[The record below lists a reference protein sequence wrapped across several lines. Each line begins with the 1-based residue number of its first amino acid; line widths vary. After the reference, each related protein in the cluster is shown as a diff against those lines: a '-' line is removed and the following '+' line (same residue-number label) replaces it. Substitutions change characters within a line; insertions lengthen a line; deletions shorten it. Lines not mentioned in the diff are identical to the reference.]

1 MHHVDL
7 TGLRV
12 AVLAADG
19 AEQVEITSPVDALE
33 DHGADVEIVSLR
45 PGRLRTVNFLYPGKK
60 VRVHRTLR
68 TADAE
73 DYDALLLPGGLI
85 SPDTLRQSEEALDFV
100 RGFDRAGK
108 PIAVICHGPWLLVSA
123 GLVVRRNLTCW
134 PGIRDDVRN
143 AGAIY
148 HDEPMVRDRNWVSSR
163 GPHALRHFNR
173 GMLELFAEHMPV
185 APSAPEYAET
195 RPRPRPRRERNIPIG
210 RILAGGGL
218 AAGLAY
224 LVTQQ
229 LQREGEME
237 YVEVVDLEPATVDV
251 RTEAAYDE
259 YDEFDEDATLTGG
272 YAGGMPYREGGPE
285 YTAGTTG
292 YLGSDG
298 EGYDTGAVSTGTAG
312 TVGGDYA
319 GTDLR
324 GGTGTG
330 AGTPGGT
337 GGYGST
343 GTGTGG
349 GAYGT
354 GTGGTGGYGATGTGT
369 AGYGSAGTGG
379 FGDSGG
385 SATNPPA

>member
-7 TGLRV
+7 PGLRV

-19 AEQVEITSPVDALE
+19 AEQVEITSPVAALE

-85 SPDTLRQSEEALDFV
+85 SPDTLRQSEQALDFV

-163 GPHALRHFNR
+163 GPHDLRHFNR
-173 GMLELFAEHMPV
+173 GMLELFAEHVPL
-185 APSAPEYAET
+185 APSAPEYGET
-195 RPRPRPRRERNIPIG
+195 RPRPRPRRERKVPIG

-229 LQREGEME
+229 LQRESEE
-237 YVEVVDLEPATVDV
+237 YVEVVDLEPATVAV

-259 YDEFDEDATLTGG
+259 YDEFDDDQTLTGG
-272 YAGGMPYREGGPE
+272 YAGGMPYREGGAE
-285 YTAGTTG
+285 YTAAGTTG

-298 EGYDTGAVSTGTAG
+298 EGYDTGGVGTGAGTAD
-312 TVGGDYA
+312 GDYA
-319 GTDLR
+319 GTDPR
-324 GGTGTG
+324 TG
-330 AGTPGGT
+330 AGTGGGT
-337 GGYGST
+337 GGFGAT
-343 GTGTGG
+343 GTGSGG
-349 GAYGT
+349 GAYGAG

-369 AGYGSAGTGG
+369 GGYGAAGTGG

-385 SATNPPA
+385 SGTNPPA

>member
-19 AEQVEITSPVDALE
+19 AEQVEITSPVDALT
-33 DHGADVEIVSLR
+33 DHGAEVEIVSLR

-100 RGFDRAGK
+100 RAFDRAGK
-108 PIAVICHGPWLLVSA
+108 PIAVICHGPWLLISA
-123 GLVVRRNLTCW
+123 GLVVRRNLTSW

-143 AGAIY
+143 AGAVW
-148 HDEPMVRDRNWVSSR
+148 HDEPLIRDRNWVSSR
-163 GPHALRHFNR
+163 GPHDLRHFNR
-173 GMLELFAEHMPV
+173 GMLELFAQYVPV
-185 APSAPEYAET
+185 APEAPEYAE
-195 RPRPRPRRERNIPIG
+195 RRPRRRRERSVPLG
-210 RILAGGGL
+210 RMLAGGTV
-218 AAGLAY
+218 AAGLVY

-229 LQREGEME
+229 MRREHQPEQE

-251 RTEAAYDE
+251 HADAE
-259 YDEFDEDATLTGG
+259 YDEFADEDVTLTGA

-285 YTAGTTG
+285 YSTTG

-298 EGYDTGAVSTGTAG
+298 EGFTDPTRPAGTA
-312 TVGGDYA
+312 
-319 GTDLR
+319 
-324 GGTGTG
+324 
-330 AGTPGGT
+330 GGT
-337 GGYGST
+337 GGLGGDYRG
-343 GTGTGG
+343 GT
-349 GAYGT
+349 
-354 GTGGTGGYGATGTGT
+354 GTGGYGATGGGMGTGGYGTTGAGPDLESTGLNRGDT
-369 AGYGSAGTGG
+369 ATERGTGGYGSAGTGG

-385 SATNPPA
+385 DGTNRSV

>member
-19 AEQVEITSPVDALE
+19 AEQVEITSPVDALT
-33 DHGADVEIVSLR
+33 DHGAEVEIVSLR

-60 VRVHRTLR
+60 VRVDRTLK

-100 RGFDRAGK
+100 RAFDRAGK

-143 AGAIY
+143 AGAVY
-148 HDEPMVRDRNWVSSR
+148 HDEPLVRDGNWVSSR
-163 GPHALRHFNR
+163 GPHDLRHFNR
-173 GMLELFAEHMPV
+173 GMLELFAEHVPL
-185 APSAPEYAET
+185 APEAPEYAE
-195 RPRPRPRRERNIPIG
+195 RRPRRRRERGLPLG
-210 RILAGGGL
+210 RMLAGGTV
-218 AAGLAY
+218 AAGLVY
-224 LVTQQ
+224 LISQQ
-229 LQREGEME
+229 LSGEHEQVE
-237 YVEVVDLEPATVDV
+237 YVEEVDLEPAVVGV
-251 RTEAAYDE
+251 RTDVE
-259 YDEFDEDATLTGG
+259 YDEDATLTGG

-285 YTAGTTG
+285 YSTTG

-298 EGYDTGAVSTGTAG
+298 GGGYTESGFRPGTGAAGSAGGGYTEPAFGTGAPGTAG
-312 TVGGDYA
+312 GEIAGADYPTGA
-319 GTDLR
+319 R
-324 GGTGTG
+324 TGTN
-330 AGTPGGT
+330 
-337 GGYGST
+337 T

-349 GAYGT
+349 
-354 GTGGTGGYGATGTGT
+354 
-369 AGYGSAGTGG
+369 
-379 FGDSGG
+379 FGNVGG
-385 SATNPPA
+385 SGPI

>member
-45 PGRLRTVNFLYPGKK
+45 PGRLRTVNHMFPGRK

-85 SPDTLRQSEEALDFV
+85 SPDTLRQNEQALDFV
-100 RGFDRAGK
+100 RGFDRMGK
-108 PIAVICHGPWLLVSA
+108 PIAVICHGPWLLISA

-163 GPHALRHFNR
+163 GPQDLRHFNR
-173 GMLELFAEHMPV
+173 AMLELFAEHVP
-185 APSAPEYAET
+185 ASPSAPEYAET
-195 RPRPRPRRERNIPIG
+195 RPRPRRERNVPVA
-210 RILAGGGL
+210 RLLAGGGV
-218 AAGLAY
+218 AAGLVY
-224 LVTQQ
+224 LVMQQ
-229 LQREGEME
+229 LRQENEME
-237 YVEVVDLEPATVDV
+237 YVEVVDLEPDTVDV
-251 RTEAAYDE
+251 RAEA
-259 YDEFDEDATLTGG
+259 EFDDVDFGDDAALSGG

-298 EGYDTGAVSTGTAG
+298 GGFDDPLRTPDDATLVDYVGTE
-312 TVGGDYA
+312 
-319 GTDLR
+319 R
-324 GGTGTG
+324 GGTG
-330 AGTPGGT
+330 AGTGTSGAGVGTLGT
-337 GGYGST
+337 GNAG
-343 GTGTGG
+343 
-349 GAYGT
+349 

-369 AGYGSAGTGG
+369 RGYGAAGTGG

>member
-19 AEQVEITSPVDALE
+19 AEQVEITSPVDALK

-45 PGRLRTVNFLYPGKK
+45 PGRLRTVNHMYPGKK

-85 SPDTLRQSEEALDFV
+85 SPDTLRQNEQALDFV
-100 RGFDRAGK
+100 RGFDRVGK
-108 PIAVICHGPWLLVSA
+108 PIAVICHGPWLLISA

-163 GPHALRHFNR
+163 GPQDLRHFNR
-173 GMLELFAEHMPV
+173 GMLELFAEFVPL

-195 RPRPRPRRERNIPIG
+195 RPRPRPRRERSLPIG
-210 RILAGGGL
+210 RMLGGGAV

-224 LVTQQ
+224 LISQQ
-229 LQREGEME
+229 LGRETGAEME
-237 YVEVVDLEPATVDV
+237 YVEVVDLEPDTIDV
-251 RTEAAYDE
+251 YDE
-259 YDEFDEDATLTGG
+259 VEYDDDVTLAGG

-298 EGYDTGAVSTGTAG
+298 EGFTEPAYPS
-312 TVGGDYA
+312 
-319 GTDLR
+319 GTDDR
-324 GGTGTG
+324 AGTG
-330 AGTPGGT
+330 ASGAAGGGLGT
-337 GGYGST
+337 GGL
-343 GTGTGG
+343 
-349 GAYGT
+349 
-354 GTGGTGGYGATGTGT
+354 GTGGTGMGTGTGSG
-369 AGYGSAGTGG
+369 AGVAGMGTGLGAGVGSGMGTGSGTGG
-379 FGDSGG
+379 FGNVGG
-385 SATNPPA
+385 SDPI

>member
-60 VRVHRTLR
+60 VRVHRTLK

-85 SPDTLRQSEEALDFV
+85 SPDTLRQNEQALDFV
-100 RGFDRAGK
+100 RGFDRVGK

-148 HDEPMVRDRNWVSSR
+148 HDEPVVRDRNWVSSR
-163 GPHALRHFNR
+163 GPHDLRHFNR
-173 GMLELFAEHMPV
+173 AMLELFAEHVPL
-185 APSAPEYAET
+185 APSAPEYTQTA
-195 RPRPRPRRERNIPIG
+195 PRPRPRRERHVPIG
-210 RILAGGGL
+210 RMLGGGAL

-224 LVTQQ
+224 LISQQ
-229 LQREGEME
+229 LGGEREAEME

-251 RTEAAYDE
+251 YDNA
-259 YDEFDEDATLTGG
+259 EFDDADATLSGG

-298 EGYDTGAVSTGTAG
+298 VGYDTGDARPGTEGTAG
-312 TVGGDYA
+312 TGEYA
-319 GTDLR
+319 GTDYRAGTGTGTGLGTGAGFGTGTGL

-330 AGTPGGT
+330 
-337 GGYGST
+337 T
-343 GTGTGG
+343 GTGTG
-349 GAYGT
+349 
-354 GTGGTGGYGATGTGT
+354 
-369 AGYGSAGTGG
+369 SGG
-379 FGDSGG
+379 FGNVGG
-385 SATNPPA
+385 SGPI

>member
-45 PGRLRTVNFLYPGKK
+45 PGRLRTVNFMYPGKK

-85 SPDTLRQSEEALDFV
+85 SPDTLRQNEQALDFV
-100 RGFDRAGK
+100 RGFDRVGK

-163 GPHALRHFNR
+163 GPQDLRHFNR
-173 GMLELFAEHMPV
+173 GMLELFAEFVPL

-195 RPRPRPRRERNIPIG
+195 RPRPRPRRERSLPIG
-210 RILAGGGL
+210 RMLGGGAV

-224 LVTQQ
+224 LISQQ
-229 LQREGEME
+229 LGRETGAEME
-237 YVEVVDLEPATVDV
+237 YVEVVDLEPDTID
-251 RTEAAYDE
+251 AYDDVE
-259 YDEFDEDATLTGG
+259 YDDDVTLAGG

-298 EGYDTGAVSTGTAG
+298 GGYDTVETDLGTGGTAG
-312 TVGGDYA
+312 TGAAGVGLGGGGVADTDY
-319 GTDLR
+319 R
-324 GGTGTG
+324 
-330 AGTPGGT
+330 
-337 GGYGST
+337 T
-343 GTGTGG
+343 GTGTGTG
-349 GAYGT
+349 MGTGSGAGVAGMGTGLGAGVGTGVGTGSGTASGT
-354 GTGGTGGYGATGTGT
+354 GTGG
-369 AGYGSAGTGG
+369 
-379 FGDSGG
+379 FGNVGG
-385 SATNPPA
+385 SGPI

>member
-45 PGRLRTVNFLYPGKK
+45 PGRLRTVNHMFPGKK

-85 SPDTLRQSEEALDFV
+85 SPDTLRQNEQALDFV

-143 AGAIY
+143 AGGIY

-163 GPHALRHFNR
+163 GPQDLKHFNG
-173 GMLELFAEHMPV
+173 GMLELFAEHVPV
-185 APSAPEYAET
+185 APGAPEYAET
-195 RPRPRPRRERNIPIG
+195 RPRPRPRRERNVPVG
-210 RILAGGGL
+210 RLLAGGGV

-224 LVTQQ
+224 LVMQQ
-229 LQREGEME
+229 LRQENEME
-237 YVEVVDLEPATVDV
+237 YVEVVDLEPSTVA
-251 RTEAAYDE
+251 EAG
-259 YDEFDEDATLTGG
+259 EFDDVDFGEDAALAGG
-272 YAGGMPYREGGPE
+272 YAGGMPYREGGTE
-285 YTAGTTG
+285 YAAGSG

-298 EGYDTGAVSTGTAG
+298 DGFDAPARTPDDATLVDYVGTERGGTGAGVGTAG
-312 TVGGDYA
+312 TGNA
-319 GTDLR
+319 
-324 GGTGTG
+324 
-330 AGTPGGT
+330 
-337 GGYGST
+337 
-343 GTGTGG
+343 G

-354 GTGGTGGYGATGTGT
+354 GGTGGTGGYGTTGTGT
-369 AGYGSAGTGG
+369 GTYGTAGTGG

-385 SATNPPA
+385 AGTSGPA

>member
-33 DHGADVEIVSLR
+33 DHGADVEIVSVR

-85 SPDTLRQSEEALDFV
+85 SPDTLRQNEQALDFV

-163 GPHALRHFNR
+163 GPHDLRQFNR
-173 GMLELFAEHMPV
+173 GMLELFAEHVPV
-185 APSAPEYAET
+185 APSEPEYAET
-195 RPRPRPRRERNIPIG
+195 RPRPRPRRERNVPIG

-218 AAGLAY
+218 AAGLVY

-251 RTEAAYDE
+251 RTEAAYDGF
-259 YDEFDEDATLTGG
+259 DEFDDDATLTGG

-298 EGYDTGAVSTGTAG
+298 EGYDTGGVGTGAAG

-324 GGTGTG
+324 GTG
-330 AGTPGGT
+330 AGT
-337 GGYGST
+337 
-343 GTGTGG
+343 
-349 GAYGT
+349 A
-354 GTGGTGGYGATGTGT
+354 GGTGGYGATGAGTGT
-369 AGYGSAGTGG
+369 GGYGSAGTGG